1 MAVRTPPTTDLEE
14 LGAGERTVVVPTA
27 GRRRLSGPFRYLLWA
42 IAVIVVLVIG
52 LQLSGGF
59 PDSLTVDVAAK
70 FNAFNDWVI
79 TNQRTSPIFVDF
91 LDPLRNGIQS
101 AYDQLIQVL
110 ARMTWL
116 GLVALAAAIAGL
128 VAGWR
133 LAVVAACGFI
143 FMGVL
148 GLWVPSVETL
158 GLIMFAVTIA
168 LVIGIPFG
176 VWTGRRPSVERVIR
190 PVLDAMQTIP
200 AFSYLVP
207 VVLLFGIGVPTALIA
222 TVIFAIPPAIRLTGL
237 GVRQVP
243 ETSLEVGRS
252 FGSTSRQLLRRVQLP
267 LAKPAILLGVNQTIM
282 MALGIVV
289 IAASVGVGGLG
300 QVVLDGLSNLNVGA
314 ALAGGLAIVAL
325 AIVLDRTTSAWG
337 VRDRKRRGTTTIHV
351 YGREISRLVA
361 VVLSLALVG
370 IAVFIGRQVL
380 RQQDFP
386 SAWTVSIEA
395 PVNDALSWV
404 TRTFGGVTTAI
415 TNVTVKYALD
425 PLKNLLT
432 GVPWWMVAGFAALI
446 GWRVS
451 RRWTLAAL
459 AFVCI
464 GAVGV
469 LGMWDDSMNTLSQ
482 VMVAVVVS
490 VALAIPIGI
499 WCAQNDR
506 VERGLRPILDMM
518 QTMPQFV
525 YLVPVVALFG
535 PGRVPGVIAG
545 LVYALPPG
553 IRLTNLGIRQVPT
566 EIVEAAEAYGANG
579 SQTLWKVQVP
589 LARPSILLGV
599 NQTIIMVFSVVII
612 AGLVGGAGLGL
623 QVVNGL
629 SHDPGAGMVAG
640 ICIML
645 LAIVIDRITQAMG
658 EANRVSAPPSRSFR
672 WRSGPSTNGA
682 VPVAIGVTETTSE
695 EGEEST

>member
-14 LGAGERTVVVPTA
+14 LGAPERTVVVPA
-27 GRRRLSGPFRYLLWA
+27 ARRRLSGPLRYGIWA
-42 IAVIVVLVIG
+42 IAVIIVIAIG

-59 PDSLTVDVAAK
+59 PESFTVDVAAK

-79 TNQRTSPIFVDF
+79 ANQRTSPLFVNI
-91 LDPLRNGIQS
+91 LDPLRNEIQS
-101 AYDQLIQVL
+101 AYDQLILVL
-110 ARMTWL
+110 SRMTWL

-133 LAVVAACGFI
+133 LAVLAACGFV

-148 GLWVPSVETL
+148 GLWVPSIETL
-158 GLIMFAVTIA
+158 ALILFAVIIA
-168 LVIGIPFG
+168 LLIGIPVG
-176 VWTGRRPSVERVIR
+176 IWAGRRPSVERVIR

-300 QVVLDGLSNLNVGA
+300 QVVLDGLNNLNVGL

-337 VRDRKRRGTTTIHV
+337 VRDRKRRGSTTVRV
-351 YGREISRLVA
+351 YGREVSRLAA
-361 VVLSLALVG
+361 VILTFALVA

-386 SAWTVSIEA
+386 SSWTVSIEA
-395 PVNDALSWV
+395 PVNEAVSWIL
-404 TRTFGGVTTAI
+404 RTFGGVTTAI

-425 PLKNLLT
+425 PLRSLLT
-432 GVPWWMVAGFAALI
+432 DVPWWMVAGFAALI

-451 RRWTLAAL
+451 RRWGLTVL

-464 GAVGV
+464 TAVGV
-469 LGMWDDSMNTLSQ
+469 LGMWNESMDTLSQ

-490 VALAIPIGI
+490 VALAIPLGI
-499 WCAQNDR
+499 WCARSDG
-506 VERGLRPILDMM
+506 VERALRPILDMM

-535 PGRVPGVIAG
+535 PGRVPGVIAA

-566 EIVEAAEAYGANG
+566 ETVEAAEAYGANG

-612 AGLVGGAGLGL
+612 AGLIGGAGLGL
-623 QVVNGL
+623 EVVRGL

-658 EANRVSAPPSRSFR
+658 EANRVSAPSSRSFR
-672 WRSGPSTNGA
+672 WRSGPSANGA
-682 VPVAIGVTETTSE
+682 VAVAIGVSETTSQQ
-695 EGEEST
+695 GEEST

>member
-1 MAVRTPPTTDLEE
+1 
-14 LGAGERTVVVPTA
+14 
-27 GRRRLSGPFRYLLWA
+27 
-42 IAVIVVLVIG
+42 
-52 LQLSGGF
+52 
-59 PDSLTVDVAAK
+59 
-70 FNAFNDWVI
+70 
-79 TNQRTSPIFVDF
+79 
-91 LDPLRNGIQS
+91 
-101 AYDQLIQVL
+101 
-110 ARMTWL
+110 
-116 GLVALAAAIAGL
+116 
-128 VAGWR
+128 
-133 LAVVAACGFI
+133 
-143 FMGVL
+143 
-148 GLWVPSVETL
+148 
-158 GLIMFAVTIA
+158 VTK
-168 LVIGIPFG
+168 
-176 VWTGRRPSVERVIR
+176 
-190 PVLDAMQTIP
+190 
-200 AFSYLVP
+200 
-207 VVLLFGIGVPTALIA
+207 
-222 TVIFAIPPAIRLTGL
+222 
-237 GVRQVP
+237 
-243 ETSLEVGRS
+243 
-252 FGSTSRQLLRRVQLP
+252 RQLLRKVQLP
-267 LAKPAILLGVNQTIM
+267 LAKPAIMVGVNQTIM

-300 QVVLDGLSNLNVGA
+300 QVVLDGLNNLNVGL

-337 VRDRKRRGTTTIHV
+337 VRDRKRRGSTTVRV
-351 YGREISRLVA
+351 YGREVSRLVA
-361 VVLSLALVG
+361 VILTFALVA

-386 SAWTVSIEA
+386 SSWTVSIEA
-395 PVNDALSWV
+395 PVNEAVSWIL
-404 TRTFGGVTTAI
+404 RTFGGVTTAI

-425 PLKNLLT
+425 PLRSLLT
-432 GVPWWMVAGFAALI
+432 DVPWWMVAGFAALI

-451 RRWTLAAL
+451 RRWGLAVL

-464 GAVGV
+464 TAVGV
-469 LGMWDDSMNTLSQ
+469 LGMWNESMDTLSQ

-499 WCAQNDR
+499 WCARSDG

-535 PGRVPGVIAG
+535 PGRVPGVIAA

-612 AGLVGGAGLGL
+612 AGLIGGAGLGL
-623 QVVNGL
+623 EVVRGL

-658 EANRVSAPPSRSFR
+658 EANRVSAPSSRSFR
-672 WRSGPSTNGA
+672 WRSGPSANGA
-682 VPVAIGVTETTSE
+682 VAVAIGVSETTSE
-695 EGEEST
+695 QGEEST

>member
-14 LGAGERTVVVPTA
+14 LGAPERTVVVPA
-27 GRRRLSGPFRYLLWA
+27 ARRRLSGPIRYGLWA
-42 IAVIVVLVIG
+42 IAVIIVIAIG

-59 PDSLTVDVAAK
+59 PESFTVDVAAK

-79 TNQRTSPIFVDF
+79 ANQRTSPLFVNI

-101 AYDQLIQVL
+101 AYDQLILVL

-133 LAVVAACGFI
+133 LAVLAACGFV

-148 GLWVPSVETL
+148 GLWVPSIETL
-158 GLIMFAVTIA
+158 ALILFAVIIA
-168 LVIGIPFG
+168 LLVGIPVG
-176 VWTGRRPSVERVIR
+176 IWAGRRPSVERVIR

-300 QVVLDGLSNLNVGA
+300 QVVLDGLNNLNVGL

-337 VRDRKRRGTTTIHV
+337 VRDRKRRGSTTVRV
-351 YGREISRLVA
+351 YGREVSRLVA
-361 VVLSLALVG
+361 VILTFALVA

-386 SAWTVSIEA
+386 SSWTVSIEA
-395 PVNDALSWV
+395 PVNEAVSWIL
-404 TRTFGGVTTAI
+404 RTFGGVTTAI

-425 PLKNLLT
+425 PLRSLLT
-432 GVPWWMVAGFAALI
+432 DVPWWMVAGFAALI

-451 RRWTLAAL
+451 RRWGLAVL

-464 GAVGV
+464 TAVGV
-469 LGMWDDSMNTLSQ
+469 LGMWNESMDTLSQ

-499 WCAQNDR
+499 WCARSDG

-535 PGRVPGVIAG
+535 PGRVPGVIAA

-612 AGLVGGAGLGL
+612 AGLIGGAGLGL
-623 QVVNGL
+623 EVVRGL

-658 EANRVSAPPSRSFR
+658 EANRVSAPSSRSFR
-672 WRSGPSTNGA
+672 WRSGPSANGA
-682 VPVAIGVTETTSE
+682 VAVAIGVSETTSE
-695 EGEEST
+695 QGEEST

>member
-1 MAVRTPPTTDLEE
+1 MAVRTPPSSDLEE
-14 LGAGERTVVVPTA
+14 LEAPERTIVVPTPDRPRFPRWIRFLIWTVA
-27 GRRRLSGPFRYLLWA
+27 VVA
-42 IAVIVVLVIG
+42 VIAVG

-59 PDSLTVDVAAK
+59 PESRTVDLAAK
-70 FNAFNDWVI
+70 FNQFNDWVI
-79 TNQRTSPIFVDF
+79 ANQRTSPLFVNF
-91 LDPLRNGIQS
+91 LDPLRSGIQT
-101 AYDQLIQVL
+101 AYDQLVL
-110 ARMTWL
+110 VLSRLTWL
-116 GLVALAAAIAGL
+116 GLIALAAAVAGL

-133 LAVVAACGFI
+133 LAVVAACGFL

-148 GLWVPSVETL
+148 GLWEPSVETL
-158 GLIMFAVTIA
+158 SLMIFAVLIA
-168 LVIGIPFG
+168 LVIGIPLG
-176 VWTGRRPSVERVIR
+176 IWAGRRPSAERAIR

-252 FGSTSRQLLRRVQLP
+252 FGSTSHQLLRRVQLP

-300 QVVLDGLSNLNVGA
+300 QVVLDGLNNLNVGL

-337 VRDRKRRGTTTIHV
+337 ARDRKRRGTTTVHV
-351 YGREISRLVA
+351 YGREISRLAATVVA
-361 VVLSLALVG
+361 LALV
-370 IAVFIGRQVL
+370 AVAIFIGRQIL

-386 SAWTVSIEA
+386 SSWTVNIEA
-395 PVNDALSWV
+395 PVNDALSWI

-432 GVPWWMVAGFAALI
+432 DVPWWMVAGFAALI

-459 AFVCI
+459 AFVGI
-464 GAVGV
+464 AAVGV
-469 LGMWDDSMNTLSQ
+469 LGLWSESMDTLSQ
-482 VMVAVVVS
+482 VMVAVVVA

-499 WCAQNDR
+499 WCAQSDR
-506 VERGLRPILDMM
+506 AERALRPILDMM

-553 IRLTNLGIRQVPT
+553 IRLTNLGIRQVPK
-566 EIVEAAEAYGANG
+566 EIVEAAEAYGANR

-612 AGLVGGAGLGL
+612 AGLIGGAGLGL
-623 QVVNGL
+623 EVVRGL
-629 SHDPGAGMVAG
+629 SHDPGDGMVAG

-645 LAIVIDRITQAMG
+645 LAVVIDRITQAMG
-658 EANRVSAPPSRSFR
+658 EANRVAVPPSRTFG
-672 WRSGPSTNGA
+672 WRSGPSTKAAAA
-682 VPVAIGVTETTSE
+682 VATGVSETTSQD
-695 EGEEST
+695 GEEST

>member
-1 MAVRTPPTTDLEE
+1 
-14 LGAGERTVVVPTA
+14 
-27 GRRRLSGPFRYLLWA
+27 
-42 IAVIVVLVIG
+42 
-52 LQLSGGF
+52 
-59 PDSLTVDVAAK
+59 
-70 FNAFNDWVI
+70 
-79 TNQRTSPIFVDF
+79 
-91 LDPLRNGIQS
+91 
-101 AYDQLIQVL
+101 
-110 ARMTWL
+110 
-116 GLVALAAAIAGL
+116 
-128 VAGWR
+128 
-133 LAVVAACGFI
+133 
-143 FMGVL
+143 
-148 GLWVPSVETL
+148 
-158 GLIMFAVTIA
+158 
-168 LVIGIPFG
+168 
-176 VWTGRRPSVERVIR
+176 
-190 PVLDAMQTIP
+190 MQTIP

-243 ETSLEVGRS
+243 ETSIEVGRS

-300 QVVLDGLSNLNVGA
+300 QVVFDGLNNLNVGS

-337 VRDRKRRGTTTIHV
+337 ARDRKRRGTTTVHV
-351 YGREISRLVA
+351 YGREISRLAATVVA
-361 VVLSLALVG
+361 LALV
-370 IAVFIGRQVL
+370 AVAIFIGRQIL

-386 SAWTVSIEA
+386 SSWTVNIEA
-395 PVNDALSWV
+395 PVNDALSWI

-432 GVPWWMVAGFAALI
+432 DVPWWMVAGFAALI

-459 AFVCI
+459 AFVGI
-464 GAVGV
+464 AAVGV
-469 LGMWDDSMNTLSQ
+469 LGLWSESMDTLSQ
-482 VMVAVVVS
+482 VMVAVVVA

-499 WCAQNDR
+499 WCAQSDR
-506 VERGLRPILDMM
+506 VERALRPILDMM

-553 IRLTNLGIRQVPT
+553 IRLTNLGIRQVPR
-566 EIVEAAEAYGANG
+566 EIVEAAEAYGANR

-612 AGLVGGAGLGL
+612 AGLIGGAGLGL
-623 QVVNGL
+623 EVVRGL
-629 SHDPGAGMVAG
+629 SHDPGARHGRWHLHHAPGGRDRPDHPGHGRGQPRRRPTQPHVRMEVRPIREGRGCRSYRCLRDDIPRRRGVDMKKRRWGFLAG
-640 ICIML
+640 
-645 LAIVIDRITQAMG
+645 LAVLADPRGRVQRCEQRQLRGLVGCHRRLGREPGSRQLRHDHQPRHQPVDGLRCERRRGSGAPAGQAGLHGQDDQDR
-658 EANRVSAPPSRSFR
+658 
-672 WRSGPSTNGA
+672 
-682 VPVAIGVTETTSE
+682 
-695 EGEEST
+695 

>member
-1 MAVRTPPTTDLEE
+1 
-14 LGAGERTVVVPTA
+14 
-27 GRRRLSGPFRYLLWA
+27 
-42 IAVIVVLVIG
+42 
-52 LQLSGGF
+52 
-59 PDSLTVDVAAK
+59 
-70 FNAFNDWVI
+70 
-79 TNQRTSPIFVDF
+79 
-91 LDPLRNGIQS
+91 
-101 AYDQLIQVL
+101 
-110 ARMTWL
+110 MTWL

-133 LAVVAACGFI
+133 LAVVAACGFV

-148 GLWVPSVETL
+148 GLWDPSVETL
-158 GLIMFAVTIA
+158 GADPVRRHHRA
-168 LVIGIPFG
+168 ADRH
-176 VWTGRRPSVERVIR
+176 TGRDLGGKASSVERVIR

-222 TVIFAIPPAIRLTGL
+222 TVIFADPTAIRLTGL

-300 QVVLDGLSNLNVGA
+300 QVVLDGLNNLNVGL

-337 VRDRKRRGTTTIHV
+337 VRDRKRRGSTTVRV
-351 YGREISRLVA
+351 YGREVSRLVA
-361 VVLSLALVG
+361 VILTFALVA

-386 SAWTVSIEA
+386 SSWTVSIEA
-395 PVNDALSWV
+395 PVNEAVSWIL
-404 TRTFGGVTTAI
+404 RTFGGVTTAI

-425 PLKNLLT
+425 PLRSLLT
-432 GVPWWMVAGFAALI
+432 DVPWWMVAGFAALI

-451 RRWTLAAL
+451 RRWGLAVL

-464 GAVGV
+464 AAVGV
-469 LGMWDDSMNTLSQ
+469 LGMWNESMDTLSQ

-499 WCAQNDR
+499 WCARSDG

-535 PGRVPGVIAG
+535 PGRVPGVIAA

-612 AGLVGGAGLGL
+612 AGLIGGAGLGL
-623 QVVNGL
+623 EVVRGL

-658 EANRVSAPPSRSFR
+658 EANRVSAPSSRSFR
-672 WRSGPSTNGA
+672 WRSGPSANGA
-682 VPVAIGVTETTSE
+682 VAVAIGVSETTSE
-695 EGEEST
+695 QGEEST

>member
-14 LGAGERTVVVPTA
+14 LGAPERTVVVPA
-27 GRRRLSGPFRYLLWA
+27 ARRRLSGPLRYGIWA
-42 IAVIVVLVIG
+42 IAVIIVIAIG

-59 PDSLTVDVAAK
+59 PESFTVDVAAK

-79 TNQRTSPIFVDF
+79 ANQRTSPLFVNI

-101 AYDQLIQVL
+101 AYDQLILVL

-133 LAVVAACGFI
+133 LAVLAACGFM

-148 GLWVPSVETL
+148 GLWVPSIETL
-158 GLIMFAVTIA
+158 ALILFAVIIA
-168 LVIGIPFG
+168 LLIGIPVG
-176 VWTGRRPSVERVIR
+176 IWAGRRPSVERVIR

-300 QVVLDGLSNLNVGA
+300 QVVLDGLNNLNVGL

-337 VRDRKRRGTTTIHV
+337 VRDRKRRGSTTVRV
-351 YGREISRLVA
+351 YGREVSRLVA
-361 VVLSLALVG
+361 VILTFALVA

-386 SAWTVSIEA
+386 SSWTVSIEA
-395 PVNDALSWV
+395 PVNEAVSWIL
-404 TRTFGGVTTAI
+404 RTFGGVTTAI

-425 PLKNLLT
+425 PLRSLLT
-432 GVPWWMVAGFAALI
+432 DLPWWMIAGFAALI

-451 RRWTLAAL
+451 RRWGLAVL

-464 GAVGV
+464 AAVGV
-469 LGMWDDSMNTLSQ
+469 LGMWNESMDTLSQ

-499 WCAQNDR
+499 GCARSDG
-506 VERGLRPILDMM
+506 VERALRPILDMM

-535 PGRVPGVIAG
+535 PGRVPGVIAA

-612 AGLVGGAGLGL
+612 AGLIGGAGLGL
-623 QVVNGL
+623 EVVRGL

-672 WRSGPSTNGA
+672 WRSGPSANGA
-682 VPVAIGVTETTSE
+682 VAVAIGVSETTSQP
-695 EGEEST
+695 GEEST

>member
-14 LGAGERTVVVPTA
+14 LGAPERTVVVPA
-27 GRRRLSGPFRYLLWA
+27 ARRRLSGPIRYGLWA
-42 IAVIVVLVIG
+42 IAVIIVIAIG

-59 PDSLTVDVAAK
+59 PESFTVDVAAK

-79 TNQRTSPIFVDF
+79 ANQRTSPLFVNI

-101 AYDQLIQVL
+101 AYDQLILVL

-133 LAVVAACGFI
+133 LAVLAACGFV

-148 GLWVPSVETL
+148 GLWVPSIETL
-158 GLIMFAVTIA
+158 ALILFAVIIA
-168 LVIGIPFG
+168 LLIGIPVG
-176 VWTGRRPSVERVIR
+176 IWAGRRPSVERVIR

-300 QVVLDGLSNLNVGA
+300 QVVLDGLNNLNVGL

-337 VRDRKRRGTTTIHV
+337 VRDRKRRGSTTVRV
-351 YGREISRLVA
+351 YGREVSRLVA
-361 VVLSLALVG
+361 VILTFALVA

-386 SAWTVSIEA
+386 SSWTVSIEA
-395 PVNDALSWV
+395 PVNEAVSWIL
-404 TRTFGGVTTAI
+404 RTFGGVTTAI

-425 PLKNLLT
+425 PLRSLLT
-432 GVPWWMVAGFAALI
+432 DLPWWMVAGFAALI

-451 RRWTLAAL
+451 RRWGLAVL

-464 GAVGV
+464 TAVGV
-469 LGMWDDSMNTLSQ
+469 LGMWNESMDTLSQ

-499 WCAQNDR
+499 WCARSDG

-535 PGRVPGVIAG
+535 PGRVPGVIAA

-612 AGLVGGAGLGL
+612 AGLIGGAGLGL
-623 QVVNGL
+623 EVVRGL

-658 EANRVSAPPSRSFR
+658 EANRVSAPSSRSFR
-672 WRSGPSTNGA
+672 WRSGPSANGA
-682 VPVAIGVTETTSE
+682 VAVAIGVSETTSQQ
-695 EGEEST
+695 GEEST

>member
-1 MAVRTPPTTDLEE
+1 VII
-14 LGAGERTVVVPTA
+14 V
-27 GRRRLSGPFRYLLWA
+27 
-42 IAVIVVLVIG
+42 IAIG

-59 PDSLTVDVAAK
+59 PESFTVDVAAK

-79 TNQRTSPIFVDF
+79 ANQRTSPLFVNI

-101 AYDQLIQVL
+101 AYDQLILVL
-110 ARMTWL
+110 SRMTWL

-133 LAVVAACGFI
+133 LAVLAACGFV

-148 GLWVPSVETL
+148 GLWVPSIETL
-158 GLIMFAVTIA
+158 ALILFAVIIA
-168 LVIGIPFG
+168 LLIGIPVG
-176 VWTGRRPSVERVIR
+176 IWAGRRPSVERVIR

-300 QVVLDGLSNLNVGA
+300 QVVLDGLNNLNVGL

-337 VRDRKRRGTTTIHV
+337 VRDRKRRGSTTVRV
-351 YGREISRLVA
+351 YGREVSRLAA
-361 VVLSLALVG
+361 VILTFALVA

-386 SAWTVSIEA
+386 SSWTVSIEA
-395 PVNDALSWV
+395 PVNEAVSWIL
-404 TRTFGGVTTAI
+404 RTFGGVTTAI

-425 PLKNLLT
+425 PLRSLLT
-432 GVPWWMVAGFAALI
+432 DVPWWMVAGFAALI

-451 RRWTLAAL
+451 RRWGLTVL

-464 GAVGV
+464 TAVGV
-469 LGMWDDSMNTLSQ
+469 LGMWNESMDTLSQ

-490 VALAIPIGI
+490 VALAIPLGI
-499 WCAQNDR
+499 WCARSDG
-506 VERGLRPILDMM
+506 VERALRPILDMM

-535 PGRVPGVIAG
+535 PGRVPGVIAA

-566 EIVEAAEAYGANG
+566 ETVEAAEAYGANG

-612 AGLVGGAGLGL
+612 AGLIGGAGLGL
-623 QVVNGL
+623 EVVRGL

-658 EANRVSAPPSRSFR
+658 EANRVSAPSSRSFR
-672 WRSGPSTNGA
+672 WRSGPSANGA
-682 VPVAIGVTETTSE
+682 VAVAIGVSETTSQQ
-695 EGEEST
+695 GEEST

>member
-14 LGAGERTVVVPTA
+14 LGAPERTVVVPA
-27 GRRRLSGPFRYLLWA
+27 ARRRLSGPLRYGIWA
-42 IAVIVVLVIG
+42 IAVIIVIAIG

-59 PDSLTVDVAAK
+59 PESFTVDVAAK

-79 TNQRTSPIFVDF
+79 ANQRTSPLFVNI

-101 AYDQLIQVL
+101 AYDQLILVL

-133 LAVVAACGFI
+133 LAVLAACGFV

-148 GLWVPSVETL
+148 GLWVPSIETL
-158 GLIMFAVTIA
+158 ALILFAVIIA
-168 LVIGIPFG
+168 LLVGIPVG
-176 VWTGRRPSVERVIR
+176 IWAGRHPSVERVIR

-300 QVVLDGLSNLNVGA
+300 QVVLDGLNNLNVGL

-337 VRDRKRRGTTTIHV
+337 VRDRKRRGSTTVRV
-351 YGREISRLVA
+351 YGREVSRLVA
-361 VVLSLALVG
+361 VILSFGLVA

-386 SAWTVSIEA
+386 SSWTVSIEA
-395 PVNDALSWV
+395 PVNEAVSWIL
-404 TRTFGGVTTAI
+404 RTFGGVTTAI

-425 PLKNLLT
+425 PLKSLLT
-432 GVPWWMVAGFAALI
+432 DVPWWMVAGFAALI

-451 RRWTLAAL
+451 RRWGLAVL

-464 GAVGV
+464 AAVGV
-469 LGMWDDSMNTLSQ
+469 LGMWNESMDTLSQ

-499 WCAQNDR
+499 WCARSDG
-506 VERGLRPILDMM
+506 VERALRPILDMM

-535 PGRVPGVIAG
+535 PGRVPGVIAA

-612 AGLVGGAGLGL
+612 AGLIGGAGLGL
-623 QVVNGL
+623 EVVRGL

-658 EANRVSAPPSRSFR
+658 EANRVSAPSSRSFR
-672 WRSGPSTNGA
+672 WRSGPSANGA
-682 VPVAIGVTETTSE
+682 VAVAIGVSETTSE
-695 EGEEST
+695 QGEEST